1 MVIKLNITTLNEFK
15 LKFADSQLE
24 QAYQSDYSEN
34 LKAQSLFSIS
44 LAYALYVLFAYLD
57 LHIVPDHLN
66 YIWTIR
72 VVVILL
78 FSIMIVTINS
88 KYFRLHH
95 QQILTF
101 TALVCMGGLLIMFI
115 PISEVA
121 EGRYYV
127 SLTLVIPWLYIS
139 LGLNTKN
146 ALYLN
151 VFLLITYNLETLFF
165 KDYPLYIFVNNN
177 YFLVCLSILSFTGG
191 YLIERNRRNSFQK
204 TINLIEEKNKAE
216 TANLAKTRFLSAAS
230 HDLRQPLHAISLFLD
245 VLEEQST
252 TPGQST
258 IISKIKKSS
267 SSLEDLLKSLLDI
280 SKLDANVITV
290 TNKSMAIQRTFDAL
304 ENEFTAIANNKGLE
318 IKFIK
323 SSLWIDSDKQ
333 LVGQILRNLISNAIS
348 YTEFGKIMIGCRRKE
363 NTVSLIVIDT
373 GIGIEENES
382 KIIFEEFHQLHNP
395 GRDRSKGLGLGLS
408 IVKRL
413 TDLLEL
419 KLSLVSTPNKGSC
432 FSIEVPRIIP
442 ENIISDNNLSLSM
455 NENLH
460 GKLIIIFKDEGDTRN
475 QLQTLLEEWCCTV
488 LGLTCIQDIER
499 KTNSSHCPDII
510 LADYQLGNHETGHD
524 VINALHTYYNNKQI
538 PSAIIIGKAT
548 SYNIKEAQDSGVKLL
563 HEPVSGGKL
572 RALINSLLKD
582 DH

>member
-78 FSIMIVTINS
+78 FSIMIVAINS

-177 YFLVCLSILSFTGG
+177 YFLVCLSILSFTGVF
-191 YLIERNRRNSFQK
+191 N
-204 TINLIEEKNKAE
+204 
-216 TANLAKTRFLSAAS
+216 
-230 HDLRQPLHAISLFLD
+230 
-245 VLEEQST
+245 
-252 TPGQST
+252 
-258 IISKIKKSS
+258 
-267 SSLEDLLKSLLDI
+267 
-280 SKLDANVITV
+280 
-290 TNKSMAIQRTFDAL
+290 
-304 ENEFTAIANNKGLE
+304 
-318 IKFIK
+318 
-323 SSLWIDSDKQ
+323 
-333 LVGQILRNLISNAIS
+333 
-348 YTEFGKIMIGCRRKE
+348 
-363 NTVSLIVIDT
+363 
-373 GIGIEENES
+373 
-382 KIIFEEFHQLHNP
+382 
-395 GRDRSKGLGLGLS
+395 
-408 IVKRL
+408 
-413 TDLLEL
+413 
-419 KLSLVSTPNKGSC
+419 
-432 FSIEVPRIIP
+432 
-442 ENIISDNNLSLSM
+442 
-455 NENLH
+455 
-460 GKLIIIFKDEGDTRN
+460 
-475 QLQTLLEEWCCTV
+475 
-488 LGLTCIQDIER
+488 
-499 KTNSSHCPDII
+499 
-510 LADYQLGNHETGHD
+510 
-524 VINALHTYYNNKQI
+524 
-538 PSAIIIGKAT
+538 
-548 SYNIKEAQDSGVKLL
+548 
-563 HEPVSGGKL
+563 
-572 RALINSLLKD
+572 
-582 DH
+582 